1 MHVFEYSSLLRNLS
15 LISGTLKFF
24 VTNSTFLEKTM
35 TNFYEHLDSKA
46 DETICQ
52 AENDLAV
59 SNKSLAVFPQNQGL

>member
-1 MHVFEYSSLLRNLS
+1 M
-15 LISGTLKFF
+15 
-24 VTNSTFLEKTM
+24 TNSTFLEKTM